1 MDYSFNVQL
10 AEQYGVEEAVLLNH
24 LYFWIQHN
32 AANKKHFH
40 DGRYWTYNSAQAFT
54 EIFPFWSRK
63 KIDRLVQSLKE
74 KNAVIIGNF
83 NESGQD
89 RTRWFSIEECVLSVI
104 ENRPSIGQKQD
115 AHWTES
121 SNSLDESVQPLPD
134 SKPDINTDTKIT
146 LAHFEEFWASYP
158 KKKSK
163 EAARRAFEKLSR
175 SKSAPSIDRLLE
187 SVKEHMRTPEWQKQ
201 DGQFIPYPATYL
213 NAGSYDD
220 EITPAQ
226 NIKPN
231 VPPKLAPLLDEKG
244 NLIE

>member
-1 MDYSFNVQL
+1 MDYSFNTKL
-10 AEQYGVEEAVLLNH
+10 AERYGVEEAVLLNH

-63 KIDRLVQSLKE
+63 KIDRIVQSLKE
-74 KNAVIIGNF
+74 SGAVIIGNY

-89 RTRWFSIEECVLSVI
+89 RTRWFSLEECVLSVI
-104 ENRPSIGQKQD
+104 ENRVVIGQKRD

-121 SNSLDESVQPLPD
+121 SNSLDKNDQPLPD
-134 SKPDINTDTKIT
+134 SKPDINTYT
-146 LAHFEEFWASYP
+146 LAPSDFEKFWNAYP

-163 EAARRAFEKLSR
+163 DAARRAFEKLAR
-175 SKSAPSIDRLLE
+175 SKDAPTIDKLIG
-187 SVKEHMRTPEWQKQ
+187 SVSEHMNTPEWKKQ

-226 NIKPN
+226 KINPN
-231 VPPKLAPLLDEKG
+231 VPPKPAPRLDEKG